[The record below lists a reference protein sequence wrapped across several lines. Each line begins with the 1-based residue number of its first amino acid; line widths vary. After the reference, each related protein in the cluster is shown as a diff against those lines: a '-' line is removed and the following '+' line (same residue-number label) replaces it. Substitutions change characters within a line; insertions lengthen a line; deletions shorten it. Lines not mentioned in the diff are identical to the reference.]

1 MIVVSDTTPI
11 HYLILIQKESILPA
25 LFVEIVIPAAVI
37 IEMTHRNAPVTV
49 RNWAAD
55 PPEWVTVRS
64 GNDQI
69 LSGITGLGSGET
81 SAIAIALEL
90 DAGGVL
96 IDDRKAVREAV
107 KNGLNVLTTF
117 ALLELASRKG
127 LLDFGS
133 VIAELSKTSFHFPPD
148 DIVDEFLRRNKNDSG
163 L

>member
-37 IEMTHRNAPVTV
+37 VEMTHPNAPETV
-49 RNWAAD
+49 RNWAAE
-55 PPEWVTVRS
+55 PPEWVTVKA
-64 GNDQI
+64 GNSDI
-69 LSGITGLGSGET
+69 LSEIAGLGSGET

-90 DAGGVL
+90 DADAVL
-96 IDDRKAVREAV
+96 MDDRKAVREAV

-127 LLDFGS
+127 LLDFRS
-133 VIAELSKTSFHFPPD
+133 VIDELSKTSFHFPPD
-148 DIVDEFLRRNKNDSG
+148 DIVDEFLRRNT
-163 L
+163 